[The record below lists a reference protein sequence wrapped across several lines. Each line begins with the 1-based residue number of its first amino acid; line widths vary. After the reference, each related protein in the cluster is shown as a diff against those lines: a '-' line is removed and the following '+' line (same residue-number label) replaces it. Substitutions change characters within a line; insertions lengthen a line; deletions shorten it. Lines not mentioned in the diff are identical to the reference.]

1 MVMGED
7 SCSEGRDFESQ
18 TILHILV
25 VKIAVFEN
33 TNINEKETGDGPFLK
48 NFVTKNFQKSANL
61 VTLSSDDVIT

>member
-33 TNINEKETGDGPFLK
+33 TNK
-48 NFVTKNFQKSANL
+48 TKKRPGMAHF
-61 VTLSSDDVIT
+61 